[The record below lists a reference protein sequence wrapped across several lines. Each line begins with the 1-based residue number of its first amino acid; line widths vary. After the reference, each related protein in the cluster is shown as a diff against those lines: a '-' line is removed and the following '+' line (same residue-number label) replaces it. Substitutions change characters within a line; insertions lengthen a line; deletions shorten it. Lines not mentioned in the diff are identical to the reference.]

1 MLDLLARF
9 FGRARATAPA
19 RATVVNEPK
28 PAKPTPPS
36 IDERSRRIVAK
47 LHPAVQAKFENFIRA
62 AKYMAHESGY
72 DVKAI
77 SGLRTW
83 DEQDALYAKGR
94 TTPGPKVTNAKAGFS
109 NHNFGL
115 AIDIGVFSKDGKK
128 YHGEHPLYTELGPLG
143 ESLGLEWGGRWK
155 FRDEPH
161 YQFRPA
167 WAADISE
174 REMLTGLRSRV
185 RSERDILR
193 A

>member
-47 LHPAVQAKFENFIRA
+47 LHPAVQPKFENFIRA

>member
-1 MLDLLARF
+1 MLDLIARF

-47 LHPAVQAKFENFIRA
+47 LHPAVQAKFESFIRA

-77 SGLRTW
+77 SGLRTF

-94 TTPGPKVTNAKAGFS
+94 TTPGPKVTNAKAGYS

>member
-47 LHPAVQAKFENFIRA
+47 LHPAVQPKFESFIRA

-83 DEQDALYAKGR
+83 DAQDALYAKGR

-128 YHGEHPLYTELGPLG
+128 YHGEHPIYTELGPLG

>member
-47 LHPAVQAKFENFIRA
+47 LHPAVQPKFESFIRA

-128 YHGEHPLYTELGPLG
+128 YHGEHPLYPELGPLG